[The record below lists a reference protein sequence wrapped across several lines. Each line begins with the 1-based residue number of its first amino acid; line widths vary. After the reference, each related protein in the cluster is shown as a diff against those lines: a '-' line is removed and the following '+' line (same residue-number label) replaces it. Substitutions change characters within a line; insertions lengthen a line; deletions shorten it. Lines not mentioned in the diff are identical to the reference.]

1 MNRKVGTPVALW
13 LSVAVTLLTTTELS
27 VFAQAPNAPDTPEP
41 GSVDAIA
48 RATTESRFA
57 SPWVAYVPESASVP
71 SPTDHFGRIMG
82 APSELAPS
90 GEIYAYLRV
99 LAAASPRVAVFPI
112 GESWEGR
119 EILLVAIGDEDG
131 IARLDELKAHTAA
144 LADPRRTTPEQAEA
158 LIASGARP
166 FYYFN
171 AALHADESGSP
182 EAMVEMAYR
191 LAVSEEPFARRI
203 RENVMVLINPV
214 SNPDG
219 RDKMV
224 DWFYRHLRGKTV
236 FDELPRISPPYWGR
250 YVFVDANRDA
260 HQLSQPE
267 TQAVA
272 RMFFEYHPQVIHD
285 LHESIPLLL
294 SWNGTGPYNP
304 RLDPIAF
311 AEFLEMSFH
320 EVTTLTALGMP
331 GVWTWDF
338 GEGFGH
344 HYLDSIAMN
353 HNSLGRGYE
362 TFGSGT
368 AETVRHTLD
377 PDSTTQQWYRP
388 SPPPASFEWSARDNL
403 NYTQTAALAILDWS
417 ARHPDRL
424 LRNFYRKG
432 WNSWQRGVSSAPYAI
447 VIPQYQRAGQGVAEM
462 VALLRRQGIEVH
474 HTPAPIVGGRELG
487 VPGAYVVRL
496 DQPYR
501 DYALDL
507 LQPQEFPEET
517 ERPPYD
523 DVSWALPV
531 HYGLDVFAIDDAT
544 LGEVSLELLAE
555 DPRTEGAVEGDGP
568 WFLLSD
574 SGKESLLEAR
584 YRIAGF
590 RVDVAQAS
598 FGSGQTRA
606 TRSHGAEVRY
616 PAGSW
621 LLPPQPGLADALR
634 PIADELGLYFVSA
647 ARPPDV
653 PRHELDPPRLGV
665 WVPWADTDSIG
676 WVRYTL
682 DQRGIPYEYLRDEDI
697 RDAAAGAL
705 RDRVDAILYGHVD
718 LDLQAQIHG
727 LAKSTGPL
735 AFTATTQHPS
745 HGVPA
750 ASEDITG
757 GIGFAG
763 LANLQRFVENGGLL
777 VALGRGTR
785 LALEG
790 GLIRSVRLDHD
801 GAHTPG
807 AELRARFVRPEHPL
821 SYGYGA
827 ETSFFRGL
835 FESWDEPRRW
845 LRMAYCTGCL
855 DGPADPRFVVARWGG
870 ASPEKELVV
879 SGGVR
884 NGDALLGRPAI
895 LSVPVGDGHIVAV
908 NFNPLHR
915 DLNRS
920 DHRVVWNALLNWNDL

>member
-1 MNRKVGTPVALW
+1 MKPRVGTLLALW
-13 LSVAVTLLTTTELS
+13 LSVPLLTTELS
-27 VFAQAPNAPDTPEP
+27 ALAQHPNAPDTPEP
-41 GSVDAIA
+41 GSVEAIA
-48 RATTESRFA
+48 RATSEPRFA

-82 APSELAPS
+82 APSELAS
-90 GEIYAYLRV
+90 SSEIYAYLRK
-99 LAAASPRVAVFPI
+99 LDAASPRVAVFPI

-119 EILLVAIGDEDG
+119 EILLVAVADEDG

-144 LADPRRTTPEQAEA
+144 LADPRRTTPEQAEV

-191 LAVSEEPFARRI
+191 LAVSEQPWARRI
-203 RENVMVLINPV
+203 RENVVVLINPV

-260 HQLSQPE
+260 HQLSQRE

-285 LHESIPLLL
+285 LHEAIPLLL
-294 SWNGTGPYNP
+294 TWNGTGPYNP
-304 RLDPIAF
+304 RLDPIVF

-377 PDSTTQQWYRP
+377 EDSTTQQWYRP
-388 SPPPASFEWSARDNL
+388 SPPPASFQWSARDNL

-432 WNSWQRGVSSAPYAI
+432 YNSWQRGVAGSPRAI
-447 VIPQYQRAGQGVAEM
+447 AIPADQGDPRRVAQM
-462 VALLRRQGIEVH
+462 VSLLRRQHIEVH
-474 HTPAPIVGGRELG
+474 RAGGSLEGTFL
-487 VPGAYVVRL
+487 VLL

-517 ERPPYD
+517 DRPPYD

-531 HYGLDVFAIDDAT
+531 HYGLEAVALDDAA
-544 LGEVSLELLAE
+544 VRDVPRSLLED
-555 DPRTEGAVEGDGP
+555 DPRPAGSVDGEGP
-568 WFLLSD
+568 WFVLADL
-574 SGKESLLEAR
+574 GQESLLEAR
-584 YRIAGF
+584 YRLADL
-590 RVDVAQAS
+590 RVELAKRAFAS
-598 FGSGQTRA
+598 GGD
-606 TRSHGAEVRY
+606 EY
-616 PAGSW
+616 PAGTW
-621 LLPPQPGLADALR
+621 LVPPQPRAAALLR
-634 PIADELGLYFVSA
+634 EVATDLGLTVESLA
-647 ARPPDV
+647 AAPDV
-653 PRHELDPPRLGV
+653 PRHDADPPRLGV

-676 WVRYTL
+676 WVRHTF
-682 DQRGIPYEYLRDEDI
+682 DQRAIPYQYLRDEDI
-697 RDAAAGAL
+697 RDAPPGAL
-705 RDRVDAILYGHVD
+705 RERVDAILYGHVD

-727 LAKSTGPL
+727 LPKSTGPL
-735 AFTATTQHPS
+735 AFTATARHPS
-745 HGVPA
+745 HGTPA
-750 ASEDITG
+750 TSEDITG

-763 LANLQRFVENGGLL
+763 LAELQRFVEGGGLL

-785 LALEG
+785 LVLEG
-790 GLIRSVRLDHD
+790 GLVRSVRLEHD

-807 AELRARFVRPEHPL
+807 AELRARFVRPEHPR
-821 SYGYGA
+821 SYGYG
-827 ETSFFRGL
+827 EQTSFFRGL
-835 FESWDEPRRW
+835 FESWDEPKRW

-855 DGPADPRFVVARWGG
+855 DGPEDPRFVVARWGG
-870 ASPEKELVV
+870 ASAGSELVV
-879 SGGVR
+879 SGGAR
-884 NGDALLGRPAI
+884 NQNDLVDRPAI

-920 DHRVVWNALLNWNDL
+920 DHRVVWNALLSWNDL